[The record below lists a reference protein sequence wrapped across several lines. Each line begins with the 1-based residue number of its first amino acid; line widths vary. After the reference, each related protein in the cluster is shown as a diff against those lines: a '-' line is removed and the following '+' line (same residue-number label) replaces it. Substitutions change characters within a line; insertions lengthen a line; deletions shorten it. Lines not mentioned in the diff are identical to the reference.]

1 MRTRQHLP
9 GKSADAT
16 CTYICYSRICLINP
30 VFTFAEYTPTANLHV
45 FLYSGDPLV
54 HSAIRM
60 DKDINRRRPGSVL
73 DHPGRPFPRQSHP
86 STGTASVYD
95 SVDDYMWTSAALEDP
110 EDLPPLPAWL
120 LNAPAPAVAAADT
133 ARHSP
138 NIKLPPFQSSRP
150 AAWFTSVQQ
159 TFHFRGVSDQKNM
172 FTYCYVT
179 LEEEQMQQVDDLIEM
194 YPLLPDA
201 FFRLRDLLVAT
212 HSPDAYQR
220 LEQFLA
226 LPPLGGEKPSTLLT
240 NMKQLCPPGEDA
252 TIMFWGMF
260 LSRPPPLI
268 RIQHAEDWVSP
279 VHALAAHADALVT
292 HNHGGVTAP
301 LLKDQA
307 PLVAAA
313 TAHGSKFPACGGKPS
328 GGRPVAASTSA
339 PASDKPWKKLKKF
352 CRRGDLELLLCYD
365 FGYME

>member
-1 MRTRQHLP
+1 M
-9 GKSADAT
+9 
-16 CTYICYSRICLINP
+16 
-30 VFTFAEYTPTANLHV
+30 
-45 FLYSGDPLV
+45 
-54 HSAIRM
+54 
-60 DKDINRRRPGSVL
+60 
-73 DHPGRPFPRQSHP
+73 
-86 STGTASVYD
+86 
-95 SVDDYMWTSAALEDP
+95 EDP

-120 LNAPAPAVAAADT
+120 LNAPAPTVAAADT

-260 LSRPPPLI
+260 LSRLPPLI

-352 CRRGDLELLLCYD
+352 HYKLGQDCWNCVAPCSWGSENLLDRHGSMPPLPGSCCTSSISSRAGV
-365 FGYME
+365 FWLTPALPTASSLTPPPLHLWGRACWAQMALPSSAGVGRSCH